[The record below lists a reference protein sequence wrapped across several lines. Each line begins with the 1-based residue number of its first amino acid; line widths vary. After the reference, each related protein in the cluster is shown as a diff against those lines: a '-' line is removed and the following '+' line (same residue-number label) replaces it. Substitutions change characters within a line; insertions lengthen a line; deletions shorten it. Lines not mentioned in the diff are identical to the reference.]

1 MLPGRVIERVS
12 KFRYVVEVRSIG
24 TYITATCW
32 SLSTNDVFNVGDI
45 VAVLTHAS
53 DPRLLTF
60 VITKGAFSGKAEA
73 VASPMENSPWGW
85 LNNQLNLGWTQV
97 RKPKYWFAV
106 IDKLSDDH
114 KFADVV
120 LYGSGNFG
128 ERGGIKIFPHDK
140 KSWNR
145 VPIKYFGDNAFFS
158 FETGDHVVLD
168 FAFTNS
174 PTLIGFAQEPRLREI
189 VGQITV
195 NHIIPIGR
203 FYTAIGIVDDKHTYD
218 IGKDG
223 KKTPYDPWKGPFYA
237 FAPINYG
244 YKYSG
249 SNSIIDIRRAYFTL
263 DNRDYSSVLDGSQ
276 TLFTYGHGVNIMT
289 ESDRI
294 ALQLSGSYNNY
305 DQYTYLHPNGYRET
319 RFLSRSFSTF
329 FHSVQKPTYQY
340 GKDYEL
346 GVRYDAVPFFMGLLN
361 SPYLRNRKDLDIIF
375 YRRSVGRTL
384 DSNFYFSKYSPIL
397 TMEGYFIRKEE

>member
-1 MLPGRVIERVS
+1 MLPGKVIERVS
-12 KFRYVVEVRSIG
+12 KFRYVVEIRSLG
-24 TYITATCW
+24 TYVTATCW
-32 SLSTNDVFNVGDI
+32 SLSTTDVFSVGDI
-45 VAVLTHAS
+45 VSVLTHAS

-60 VITKGAFSGKAEA
+60 VITKGTFSGKAEA

-140 KSWNR
+140 KSWTR

-189 VGQITV
+189 VGQITAY
-195 NHIIPIGR
+195 HILSISS
-203 FYTAIGIVDDKHTYD
+203 FFTDVGIVDDKRTTTTLP
-218 IGKDG
+218 DG
-223 KKTPYDPWKGPFYA
+223 TKVPYDPWKGPFYS
-237 FAPINYG
+237 FAPINKSYF
-244 YKYSG
+244 YSG
-249 SNSIIDIRRAYFTL
+249 SNFLVDVRRAYF
-263 DNRDYSSVLDGSQ
+263 NLDGKDYESLFDGSG
-276 TLFTYGHGVNIMT
+276 TLYTYGTGTYLIT
-289 ESDRI
+289 ESK
-294 ALQLSGSYNNY
+294 ALSLTTNN
-305 DQYTYLHPNGYRET
+305 DLDEYTFLHSTGYRET
-319 RFLSRSFSTF
+319 RYLSRSFSNFYHTA
-329 FHSVQKPTYQY
+329 KNPTYQY

-346 GVRYDAVPFFMGLLN
+346 GVRYDAFPFFAGKN
-361 SPYLRNRKDLDIIF
+361 ELRNRKDLDIIF
-375 YRRSVGRTL
+375 YRRSVGRIL
-384 DSNFYFSKYSPIL
+384 DSNFHFGKYSPML
-397 TMEGYFIRKEE
+397 TMEGYFIRKEEQ

>member
-1 MLPGRVIERVS
+1 M
-12 KFRYVVEVRSIG
+12 
-24 TYITATCW
+24 
-32 SLSTNDVFNVGDI
+32 
-45 VAVLTHAS
+45 AVLTHAS

-60 VITKGAFSGKAEA
+60 VITKGTFSGQAEA

-97 RKPKYWFAV
+97 RKPKYWFGV

-114 KFADVV
+114 RFADVV

-140 KSWNR
+140 KNWTR

-195 NHIIPIGR
+195 YHIISIGR
-203 FYTAIGIVDDKHTYD
+203 FFNAVGVVDDKHISTTD
-218 IGKDG
+218 KDG
-223 KKTPYDPWKGPFYA
+223 KKIPYDPWKGPFYA

-249 SNSIIDIRRAYFTL
+249 SNYIIDVRRTYFTL
-263 DNRDYSSVLDGSQ
+263 DNRDYSSALDGSA
-276 TLFTYGHGVNIMT
+276 TLYTYGNGINLIT
-289 ESDRI
+289 ETDLI
-294 ALQLSGSYNNY
+294 AKKLATYRDY
-305 DQYTYLHPNGYRET
+305 DEYTFLHSNGYRET
-319 RFLSRSFSTF
+319 RYLSRSFSTF

-346 GVRYDAVPFFMGLLN
+346 GVRYDAVPFFTGLLD

-384 DSNFYFSKYSPIL
+384 ETSWYVDKYSPML

>member
-1 MLPGRVIERVS
+1 VLPGKIIERVS
-12 KFRYVVEVRSIG
+12 KFRYVVEIRSLG
-24 TYITATCW
+24 TYVKATCW
-32 SLSTNDVFNVGDI
+32 SLSTTDVFNVGDI
-45 VAVLTHAS
+45 VSVLTHAS

-60 VITKGAFSGKAEA
+60 VITKGTFSGKAEA
-73 VASPMENSPWGW
+73 VANPMENSPWGW

-140 KSWNR
+140 KNWTR

-168 FAFTNS
+168 FAFSNS

-195 NHIIPIGR
+195 NHIISIER
-203 FYTAIGIVDDKHTYD
+203 FFGGIGIVDDKHTSTTLP
-218 IGKDG
+218 DG
-223 KKTPYDPWKGPFYA
+223 TKEPYDPWKGPFYA
-237 FAPINYG
+237 FAPINRS

-249 SNSIIDIRRAYFTL
+249 SNFITDIRRAYFTL
-263 DNRDYSSVLDGSQ
+263 DNRDYISIGDGAQ
-276 TLFTYGHGVNIMT
+276 TLYTYGLGVNLMT
-289 ESDRI
+289 ESDNI
-294 ALQLSGSYNNY
+294 ALRLSNYNNY
-305 DQYTYLHPNGYRET
+305 DEYTFLHSTGYRET
-319 RFLSRSFSTF
+319 RYLSRSFSTF
-329 FHSVQKPTYQY
+329 FHTVQKPTYKY

-346 GVRYDAVPFFMGLLN
+346 GVRYDAVPFFAGLL
-361 SPYLRNRKDLDIIF
+361 SDPYLRNRKDLDIIF